1 VTQASFTRWL
11 GLLFGLLLLCAGLP
25 ARADTPISLFQS
37 FRGNVNFVGTEET
50 IRFKDNKKPCM
61 LVNKGVSAIL
71 QGIPSGAVIK
81 SAQLY
86 WAGSGTTPD
95 YKVTFDGV
103 SINAPAERQYVA
115 RSGANN
121 TGNTYF
127 GGAADVTT
135 QVAKK
140 GNGTYTFSG
149 LSVDNG
155 DPWCAVQGVV
165 GGFAL
170 VVVYSHPGEPFRMLN
185 LYEGFQDFQNTSL
198 KITLGD
204 FNVPNPL
211 PANVTGRVGH
221 ITWEGDSTLSQ
232 GGEDLLFNDYEM
244 TDKLNPKGNQFNS
257 ASNVT
262 GDTTS
267 YGIDFDIY
275 TLTSPVIQPGQ
286 STATTTYKSGQDLV
300 ILSSE
305 IVAMPYV
312 ANADLSL
319 AMTRTGELTVGGTT
333 NYTLSVANGGIDDE
347 MGPVTVVD
355 TLPAG
360 LKLVSAGGTGWT
372 CSSVASATQ
381 TVVTCTQPGPLKS
394 GAKMTP
400 LVIAVSPTAA
410 GSYTNTATVSGK
422 TGDNNS
428 ANNTASSTSS
438 STTFNSPV
446 FVFTKEICNANDN
459 IVIAEKD
466 TGCHRF
472 IGPVTAGDSGAK
484 IYITGVKNGPAG
496 LVAGAPG
503 ANPSKVN
510 LRFICLPNAGN
521 VPITYAGQPFDCQG
535 ATWTDVSI
543 KFVGGSPTAVLN
555 DTAGTSLAPFSY
567 ADVGRVTVS
576 MRLNTSL
583 MDTVNFISKPQYL
596 SLESVYRSERS
607 DDIYADTLGGIGDNW
622 AKPDIGFARA
632 GEQFAMR
639 ICARMANANANT
651 STNPKA
657 SCAPSFGKEE
667 AALGGVLP
675 PDTLAFNFELDLFAV
690 NLKGTPK
697 LPIAD
702 KDQVVRDAFLLEQPF
717 KRVTTAPDTNMFEAR
732 ARYFEAGML
741 GMTVRLPDYLG
752 AGAVTGSNG
761 SAKENGRLVTGTRVV
776 GRFYPDHFVTET
788 TSNFQCLPPMNC
800 PSAAGVAVTGATYS
814 MQPFAF
820 SVRAFGM
827 PRPGSSEPTLLS
839 LYQNMIIDPDKP
851 RPLILIGAKAP
862 NVSQEAAG
870 RFDTDPAT
878 QLKPPAAADDFPDLG
893 GLASWRLGDPYSSAN
908 RAGNAWGAPAPVYLR
923 ASMDEFRGGSATVQ
937 KVTSQT
943 PTTAAAGT
951 QYEDGLMVIAGRLF
965 VPNVFGSELLRL
977 PVPLTAQYW
986 SGTAWVTSAN
996 DNASVVASAIRPVA
1010 DGCRKFFAQDP
1021 KTGTCKANPL
1031 TPVAGGMPV
1040 TLVRG
1045 NGMLTLLAPA
1055 RGTVGSVDYTLDSS
1069 AAPWLPSTRARAT
1082 FGLYRSPVIY
1092 LREVY

>member
-1 VTQASFTRWL
+1 MQASFSRWL
-11 GLLFGLLLLCAGLP
+11 GLLLGFLLLCAGLP
-25 ARADTPISLFQS
+25 ARADTPVSLFQS

-50 IRFKDNKKPCM
+50 IRSKDNKKPCN
-61 LVNKGVSAIL
+61 LVSGGVSAIL

-95 YKVTFDGV
+95 YKITFDGV
-103 SINAPAERQYVA
+103 AITAPAARQYVA
-115 RSGANN
+115 KASANN
-121 TGNTYF
+121 TVYTYF

-135 QVAKK
+135 QVSKK

-155 DPWCAVQGVV
+155 SPWCAVQGVV

-170 VVVYSHPGEPFRMLN
+170 AVVYSHSSEPFRMLN
-185 LYEGFQDFQNTSL
+185 VYEGFQDFQNTSL
-198 KITLGD
+198 KISLGD

-221 ITWEGDSTLSQ
+221 ITWEGDITLSQ
-232 GGEDLLFNDYEM
+232 GGEDLLFNGYEM
-244 TDKLNPKGNQFNS
+244 TDKINPKGNQFNS

-267 YGIDFDIY
+267 FGIDFDIY

-286 STATTTYKSGQDLV
+286 STANTTYKSGQDLV

-319 AMTRTGELTVGGTT
+319 AMTRSGDLTVGSTT
-333 NYTLSVANGGIDDE
+333 NYTLSVANGGVDDE

-381 TVVTCTQPGPLKS
+381 TVVTCTQPGPIKS
-394 GAKMTP
+394 GAKMTS

-410 GSYTNTATVSGK
+410 GNYTNTATVSGK
-422 TGDNNS
+422 TGDDNS
-428 ANNTASSTSS
+428 ANNTATSTSTS
-438 STTFNSPV
+438 GTFNTAAM
-446 FVFTKEICNANDN
+446 VFTKEICNANDR
-459 IVIAEKD
+459 IVVAKED
-466 TGCHRF
+466 AGCHRF
-472 IGPVTAGDSGAK
+472 IGPVVAADSGSR
-484 IYITGVKNGPAG
+484 IYITGVKSTPTG
-496 LVAGAPG
+496 LIAAAPS
-503 ANPSKVN
+503 PRDFPQTIELKFS
-510 LRFICLPNAGN
+510 CLPNAGN
-521 VPITYAGQPFDCQG
+521 VSVIYAGKSFGCADAISP
-535 ATWTDVSI
+535 TLNI
-543 KFVGGSPTAVLN
+543 KFSGGKPTAVLD
-555 DTAGTSLAPFSY
+555 DTANTPFGAFFY

-576 MRLNTSL
+576 MRLNGSAL
-583 MDTVNFISKPQYL
+583 DSVGFISRPQFL
-596 SLESVYRSERS
+596 AFESIYRSERP
-607 DDIYADTLGGIGDNW
+607 DDIYVDTDGGIGGKW

-639 ICARMANANANT
+639 ICARMMDA
-651 STNPKA
+651 K
-657 SCAPSFGKEE
+657 CAPSFGNE
-667 AALGGVLP
+667 ATALAGVLP
-675 PDTLAFNFELDLFAV
+675 PDTLAFNFELDLFAA

-697 LPIAD
+697 LPIPA

-741 GMTVRLPDYLG
+741 GMTARLTDYLDSGEVNG
-752 AGAVTGSNG
+752 ATGAQEES
-761 SAKENGRLVTGTRVV
+761 GRMVTGTRVV
-776 GRFYPDHFVTET
+776 GRFYPDHFATEAT
-788 TSNFQCLPPMNC
+788 PNFQCLPQWNC
-800 PSAAGVAVTGATYS
+800 PGDAGVAVTGATYS
-814 MQPFAF
+814 MQPFTF
-820 SVRAFGM
+820 SVRAFGL
-827 PRPGSSEPTLLS
+827 PRTGSADPTPLS

-851 RPLILIGAKAP
+851 RPLTVIGAKAP
-862 NVSQEAAG
+862 NVSQVAVG
-870 RFDTDPAT
+870 RFDTDPAA
-878 QLKPPAAADDFPDLG
+878 QLKPPAAADVFPDLG
-893 GLASWRLGDPYSSAN
+893 GQAIWRLGDPYSSAA
-908 RAGNAWGAPAPVYLR
+908 RAVNAPVAPTPVYVR
-923 ASMDEFRGGSATVQ
+923 ASMDEFRGIKGGSQ
-937 KVTSQT
+937 KVIVSSLT

-965 VPNVFGSELLRL
+965 VPNVFGSDLLRM

-986 SGTAWVTSAN
+986 SGTAWVTVDN

-1010 DGCRKFFAQDP
+1010 DGCRKVFAQDP
-1021 KTGTCKANPL
+1021 KTGSCNANPL
-1031 TPVAGGMPV
+1031 TPVAGSMPV
-1040 TLVRG
+1040 TLVAGRG
-1045 NGMLTLLAPA
+1045 SFILQAPA

>member
-1 VTQASFTRWL
+1 MQASFTRWL
-11 GLLFGLLLLCAGLP
+11 GLLCVLLLLCAGLP
-25 ARADTPISLFQS
+25 ARADTPVSLFQS

-61 LVNKGVSAIL
+61 LVNKGVSASL

-86 WAGSGTTPD
+86 WAGSGATPD
-95 YKVTFDGV
+95 YKVTFDGI
-103 SINAPAERQYVA
+103 SITAPVERQYVA
-115 RSGANN
+115 KSNANN

-135 QVAKK
+135 QVSKK

-170 VVVYSHPGEPFRMLN
+170 VVVYSHPNEPFRMLN

-198 KITLGD
+198 KISLGD

-232 GGEDLLFNDYEM
+232 GGEDLLFNGYEM

-286 STATTTYKSGQDLV
+286 STASTTYKSGQDLV

-319 AMTRTGELTVGGTT
+319 AMTRTGDLTVGSTT
-333 NYTLSVANGGIDDE
+333 NYTLSVANGGVDDE
-347 MGPVTVVD
+347 TGPVTVVD

-372 CSSVASATQ
+372 CTSVASATQ
-381 TVVTCTQPGPLKS
+381 TVVTCTQPGPIKS

-400 LVIAVSPTAA
+400 LVIAVSPTAS
-410 GSYTNTATVSGK
+410 GNYTNTATVSGK
-422 TGDNNS
+422 TGDDKL
-428 ANNTASSTSS
+428 ANNTATNTGSSAAF
-438 STTFNSPV
+438 STATM
-446 FVFTKEICNANDN
+446 VFTKEPCNANDS

-472 IGPVTAGDSGAK
+472 IGPVTAADNGSK
-484 IYITGVKNGPAG
+484 IYITAIANGPNG
-496 LVAGAPG
+496 LVASAAS
-503 ANPSKVN
+503 ANDVVRKIN
-510 LRFICLPNAGN
+510 LRFTCLPNAG
-521 VPITYAGQPFDCQG
+521 VSITYAGQTFDCQG
-535 ATWTDVSI
+535 ATWTDLNI
-543 KFVGGSPTAVLN
+543 KFLGGKPTGVLN
-555 DTAGTSLAPFSY
+555 DTAGTALAPFFY
-567 ADVGRVTVS
+567 ADVGRVTVA
-576 MRLNTSL
+576 MRVNTTL
-583 MDTVNFISKPQYL
+583 IDTVSFISKPQYL
-596 SLESVYRSERS
+596 SLESIYRSERS
-607 DDIYADTLGGIGDNW
+607 DDTYADTQGGIGENW

-639 ICARMANANANT
+639 ICARMANAG
-651 STNPKA
+651 
-657 SCAPSFGKEE
+657 CAPSFGKEE
-667 AALGGVLP
+667 GALGGVLP
-675 PDTLAFNFELDLFAV
+675 PDTLTFNFELDLFAV
-690 NLKGTPK
+690 NLKGTPR

-717 KRVTTAPDTNMFEAR
+717 KRVTTGLETNMFEAK

-741 GMTVRLPDYLG
+741 GMTARLVDYLG
-752 AGAVTGSNG
+752 AGEVTGSNG
-761 SAKENGRLVTGTRVV
+761 AAKENGRLVSGTRVA

-814 MQPFAF
+814 MQPFVF
-820 SVRAFGM
+820 SVRAYGL
-827 PRPGSSEPTLLS
+827 PRPGSPDPTLLS
-839 LYQNMIIDPDKP
+839 LYQNLIIDPDKP
-851 RPLILIGAKAP
+851 RPLVLIGAKAP
-862 NVSQEAAG
+862 NVSQVAAVG

-893 GLASWRLGDPYSSAN
+893 GLATWRLGEPYSSLGRAAN
-908 RAGNAWGAPAPVYLR
+908 TWGAPTPVYLR
-923 ASMDEFRGGSATVQ
+923 ASMDEFRGIKGGSQ
-937 KVTSQT
+937 KVTVSSLT
-943 PTTAAAGT
+943 PTDAAAGT

-965 VPNVFGSELLRL
+965 VPNVFGSDLLRL
-977 PVPLTAQYW
+977 PAPLTAQYW
-986 SGTAWVTSAN
+986 SGAAWVASAN
-996 DNASVVASAIRPVA
+996 DNASVVASAIRPAA

-1021 KTGTCKANPL
+1021 KTGSCKANPL

-1040 TLVRG
+1040 TLVAGRG
-1045 NGMLTLLAPA
+1045 TLILQAPA

>member
-1 VTQASFTRWL
+1 MQASFTRWL
-11 GLLFGLLLLCAGLP
+11 VLLLGLLLLCAGLP
-25 ARADTPISLFQS
+25 ARADTPVSLFQS

-50 IRFKDNKKPCM
+50 IRSKDNKKPCN
-61 LVNKGVSAIL
+61 LVNGGVSAIL

-103 SINAPAERQYVA
+103 AVTAPAERQYVA
-115 RSGANN
+115 KANANN
-121 TGNTYF
+121 TVYTYF

-135 QVAKK
+135 QVSKK

-155 DPWCAVQGVV
+155 SPWCAVQGVV

-170 VVVYSHPGEPFRMLN
+170 AVVYSHPNEPFRMLN
-185 LYEGFQDFQNTSL
+185 VYEGFQDFQNTSL
-198 KITLGD
+198 KISLGD

-221 ITWEGDSTLSQ
+221 ITWEGDITLSQ
-232 GGEDLLFNDYEM
+232 GGEDLLFNGYEM

-267 YGIDFDIY
+267 FGIDFDIY

-319 AMTRTGELTVGGTT
+319 AMTRSGDLTVGSTT
-333 NYTLSVANGGIDDE
+333 NYTLSVANGGVDDE
-347 MGPVTVVD
+347 TGPVTVVD

-372 CSSVASATQ
+372 CTSVASATQ
-381 TVVTCTQPGPLKS
+381 TVVTCTQPGPIKS

-410 GSYTNTATVSGK
+410 GNYTNTATVSGK
-422 TGDNNS
+422 TGDDKL
-428 ANNTASSTSS
+428 ANNTATNTSTSG
-438 STTFNSPV
+438 TFNTAAM
-446 FVFTKEICNANDN
+446 VFTKEPCNANDN

-466 TGCHRF
+466 AGCHRF
-472 IGPVTAGDSGAK
+472 IGPVTAADSAAK
-484 IYITGVKNGPAG
+484 IYVTKVKSGPNGLFASAPDTDFPATIE
-496 LVAGAPG
+496 LKF
-503 ANPSKVN
+503 S
-510 LRFICLPNAGN
+510 CLPNAASLP
-521 VPITYAGQPFDCQG
+521 VTYAGTTFDCKIIIAKKVDIVFPAG
-535 ATWTDVSI
+535 
-543 KFVGGSPTAVLN
+543 KPTAVLT
-555 DTAGTSLAPFSY
+555 DSARTPLASFYYP
-567 ADVGRVTVS
+567 DVGRLTLT
-576 MRLNTSL
+576 MRLNGTL
-583 MDTVNFISKPQYL
+583 IDTVNFVSKPQYI
-596 SLESVYRSERS
+596 SIQSVYRS
-607 DDIYADTLGGIGDNW
+607 DDIDKYADTKGAILDSW
-622 AKPDIGFARA
+622 DKQDIGFARA
-632 GEQFAMR
+632 GEPFSIQ
-639 ICARMANANANT
+639 ICGRMANAKENEI
-651 STNPKA
+651 PDA
-657 SCAPSFGKEE
+657 SCAPSFGKEAE
-667 AALGGVLP
+667 SG
-675 PDTLAFNFELDLFAV
+675 DFEFSFDLFAV

-697 LPIAD
+697 LPIAG
-702 KDQVVRDAFLLEQPF
+702 KDQVVREAFVVEQPLQPF
-717 KRVTTAPDTNMFEAR
+717 KRLLTGDANKFEAK

-741 GMTVRLPDYLG
+741 GMTVRLSDYLG
-752 AGAVTGSNG
+752 AGEVTGSNG
-761 SAKENGRLVTGTRVV
+761 SAKENGRLASGTRVV

-814 MQPFAF
+814 MQPFVF
-820 SVRAFGM
+820 SVRAYGL
-827 PRPGSSEPTLLS
+827 PRPGSADPTLLS
-839 LYQNMIIDPDKP
+839 LYQNMIIDTDKP
-851 RPLILIGAKAP
+851 RPLTLTGSKAP
-862 NVSQEAAG
+862 NVSQVAAG
-870 RFDTDPAT
+870 RFDTDPAS
-878 QLKPPAAADDFPDLG
+878 QLKSPAAADDFPDLG
-893 GLASWRLGDPYSSAN
+893 GLATWRLGDPYSSAARVVN
-908 RAGNAWGAPAPVYLR
+908 TPVAPTPVYLR
-923 ASMDEFRGGSATVQ
+923 ASMDEFRGVKGGTQ
-937 KVTSQT
+937 KVIVSSLT
-943 PTTAAAGT
+943 PTDAAAGT
-951 QYEDGLMVIAGRLF
+951 QYEDGLVVIAGRLF
-965 VPNVFGSELLRL
+965 VPNVFGSDLLRL

-986 SGTAWVTSAN
+986 SGAAWVTVAN

-1010 DGCRKFFAQDP
+1010 DGCRRFFAQDLKSGP
-1021 KTGTCKANPL
+1021 CKANPL
-1031 TPVAGGMPV
+1031 TPVAGSLPV
-1040 TLVRG
+1040 ALAAGRG
-1045 NGMLTLLAPA
+1045 GFILQAPA